1 MNTKPAPMLSVGEVA
16 QRSGV
21 AVSTLHFYEAKGLIA
36 SFRSRGNQRRFSR
49 DILRRIAIIRVAQRL
64 GVPLSEIIDLLKP
77 VPAGKQPTA
86 AKVREMIANW
96 RIALQARIDGLV
108 RLRDSLDGCI
118 GCGCLSLEDCPLRNP
133 SDKLGAEGQ
142 GAVLLSCDA
151 VREPNEETQVAS
163 PRASA
168 HSSGR

>member
-1 MNTKPAPMLSVGEVA
+1 MDPKRAPLLSVGEVA

-36 SFRSRGNQRRFSR
+36 SIRSRGNQRRFSR

-64 GVPLSEIIDLLKP
+64 GVPLAEITDLLVP

-86 AKVREMIANW
+86 AQVREMIANW
-96 RIALQARIDGLV
+96 RRALQARIDGLMQ
-108 RLRDSLDGCI
+108 LHDSLDGCI

-133 SDKLGAEGQ
+133 SDRLGAEGQ
-142 GAVLLSCDA
+142 GAVLLSCDG
-151 VREPNEETQVAS
+151 VRDPNEETQAAS
-163 PRASA
+163 PRPSA
-168 HSSGR
+168 HNSGR